1 MKHAYVFE
9 LSTEN
14 EHLSHT
20 KSEIKIRS
28 WALVNKLE
36 KFSMPS
42 LTIQQM
48 YELADKRLYD
58 VKTDTY
64 TCLYSKRCIYSA

>member
-1 MKHAYVFE
+1 MKLEHVFE
-9 LSTEN
+9 VNTEN

-20 KSEIKIRS
+20 RSEITIRS

-48 YELADKRLYD
+48 YELADRRLYD
-58 VKTDTY
+58 VKADKY
-64 TCLYSKRCIYSA
+64 ACLYSKRRIYSA